1 MRLIQSTSDHP
12 DKLAKD
18 EAERWKRNEQ
28 MNKAVL
34 EKEPNQNS
42 EMFFNQK
49 KGLNDLKKLE
59 KTIDT
64 NLKF

>member
-18 EAERWKRNEQ
+18 EAERWKRNEL

-42 EMFFNQK
+42 EMFFN
-49 KGLNDLKKLE
+49 
-59 KTIDT
+59 
-64 NLKF
+64 

>member
-12 DKLAKD
+12 EKLAKE
-18 EAERWKRNEQ
+18 EAERWKRNEI

-34 EKEPNQNS
+34 ENEPNLNS

-49 KGLNDLKKLE
+49 KNINDLKKL
-59 KTIDT
+59 DRAVDA
-64 NLKF
+64 NL